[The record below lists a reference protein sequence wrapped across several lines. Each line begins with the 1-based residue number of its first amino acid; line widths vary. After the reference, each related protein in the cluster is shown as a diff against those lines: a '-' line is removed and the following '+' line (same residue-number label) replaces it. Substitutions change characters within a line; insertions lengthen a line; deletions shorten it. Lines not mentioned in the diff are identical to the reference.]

1 MAIKK
6 DNTRLQITFSKKQV
20 EWLQKTSKK
29 TGMQISKLIRWL
41 ISNNISKLVSYIPE
55 KEMKELIKIA
65 KTPWIEDEEN
75 YY

>member
-1 MAIKK
+1 MIKK
-6 DNTRLQITFSKKQV
+6 DNQRLQITFSKKQV
-20 EWLQKTSKK
+20 QWLEKASKK
-29 TGMQISKLIRWL
+29 TKMSISKLIRWL

-55 KEMKELIKIA
+55 KDMKELIKIA